1 MKNTQCNKLKIIS
14 DYVVV
19 KNKPEIFIFI
29 TLFVIAL
36 SITIY
41 QFSVWESSSERI
53 AWKSFAL
60 FSGDEPSYLEITSTI
75 INHHSLNIDY
85 FYKDPHPDPMLI
97 EPSMYYEVDTCRL
110 HHALLGRDGHC
121 WSSHQPGLPFL
132 LVPGYAIGGAV
143 GAMVSMNMMFTL
155 QGIIIFKF
163 LKKFVKK
170 STSLVCTLIFSLVT
184 ISLSFSDRIYPDF
197 IAGFFIF
204 SALYFFFVRENN
216 FKNLMAAG
224 LLLGFLPFLKTE
236 FAVFSILLLP
246 IMIISMLKR
255 RNYEGPI
262 ILVSSFLLFTLI
274 FMWYLVISSPVEESP
289 GFGGTYTHLAQDTLS
304 TKIGVLEEFL
314 SKGFANLLFGR
325 SYGLF
330 VFSPLALLSLFGMKY
345 VWNYNKVLTTTI
357 VIVMSLFI
365 LGLSMTIPYAA
376 GWTLPSRYLL
386 PILPLTVIPFAFLFE
401 NLIRKIP
408 FQIILLATSFIGT
421 SLNILFARI
430 IYSHTTVEMRANIA
444 NQAYLGA
451 AQIFPYVGV
460 STDPLAISNF
470 WSSSGPFFWIFL
482 VTVISLFCI
491 FTLYS
496 KIKTY
501 VSTLKRNNKIILFS
515 IAFAFLTPCII
526 YAYEVV
532 NEYVV
537 QIQIVDLY
545 HKILGRSPDSEGLSH
560 WKNVV
565 LHEGKSLDWVEE
577 MMYKSPEGV
586 ATTKVTSFYNDILHR
601 SPDPDGLSH
610 WKDAILVDGK
620 SYDWVEEMIKN
631 SPEAQKLTEMKTRS
645 LILFGIY
652 VVVFVILVTSV
663 TIPNQNLKLI
673 TRTTFEKT
681 VNVDQKQLFNLM
693 ADVEKYPEI
702 LPENIVSVQVI
713 NHTDNVMFVKEIV
726 QEDGIKTELMVKHII
741 IPYKQHIAEVL
752 NGDANGTRITVNFNE
767 TGSQTKIDS
776 SLELHLKG
784 ILLPFAYLPS
794 DNIQHAMNTVL
805 DHFVNYLR

>member
-1 MKNTQCNKLKIIS
+1 MKNISSVFSENKHELT
-14 DYVVV
+14 
-19 KNKPEIFIFI
+19 IF
-29 TLFVIAL
+29 TVLLLTALLF
-36 SITIY
+36 TIY
-41 QFSVWESSSERI
+41 QFSAWESGTERI
-53 AWKSFAL
+53 QWKSFAL

-85 FYKDPHPDPMLI
+85 FYKDLHPDPMLI
-97 EPSMYYEVDTCRL
+97 EPTMYYEVDSCRL

-121 WSSHQPGLPFL
+121 WSSHQPGLAFL
-132 LVPGYAIGGAV
+132 LVPGYIIGGAV
-143 GAMVSMNMMFTL
+143 GAMISMNMMFTI
-155 QGIIIFKF
+155 QGIVIFKF

-170 STSLVCTLIFSLVT
+170 TTSIICTLIFSLVT

-236 FAVFSILLLP
+236 FVVFSILLLP
-246 IMIISMLKR
+246 IMIISMLKK
-255 RNYEGPI
+255 RNREGPI

-274 FMWYLVISSPVEESP
+274 FVWYLVISSPVEESP

-345 VWNYNKVLTTTI
+345 VWNYNRVLTATI
-357 VIVMSLFI
+357 VIIMSIFI

-401 NLIRKIP
+401 NLVRKIP
-408 FQIILLATSFIGT
+408 FQIILVFTSFIGT
-421 SLNILFARI
+421 SLNILFSRI
-430 IYSHTTVEMRANIA
+430 IYSHPTVEMRASVA

-451 AQIFPYVGV
+451 AQIFPYIGV
-460 STDPLAISNF
+460 STDPSAIANF
-470 WSSSGPFFWIFL
+470 WSSSGPFFWIFIVML
-482 VTVISLFCI
+482 TSLFFV

-496 KIKTY
+496 KIKKY
-501 VSTLKRNNKIILFS
+501 VVALKRNNKIILFS
-515 IAFAFLTPCII
+515 VVFVFLAPSII

-537 QIQIVDLY
+537 QIQITELY
-545 HKILGRSPDSEGLSH
+545 HKILGRSPDPAGLLH
-560 WKNVV
+560 WKNEV
-565 LHEGKSLDWVEE
+565 LHDGKSLDWVEE
-577 MMYKSPEGV
+577 IMYKSPEGV
-586 ATTKVTSFYNDILHR
+586 AATKITLFYNDILHR

-610 WKDAILVDGK
+610 WKNAILVDGK

-631 SPEAQKLTEMKTRS
+631 SPEAQGL
-645 LILFGIY
+645 
-652 VVVFVILVTSV
+652 
-663 TIPNQNLKLI
+663 
-673 TRTTFEKT
+673 
-681 VNVDQKQLFNLM
+681 QK
-693 ADVEKYPEI
+693 
-702 LPENIVSVQVI
+702 
-713 NHTDNVMFVKEIV
+713 
-726 QEDGIKTELMVKHII
+726 
-741 IPYKQHIAEVL
+741 
-752 NGDANGTRITVNFNE
+752 
-767 TGSQTKIDS
+767 
-776 SLELHLKG
+776 
-784 ILLPFAYLPS
+784 
-794 DNIQHAMNTVL
+794 
-805 DHFVNYLR
+805 